1 MLNAFDF
8 TQEIPTSSDVL
19 ELDMD
24 GKLGLTV
31 QSFIGQRTAILGSS
45 GGGKTNTL
53 ALILEKVLPFMPTV
67 IFDQHDEYWGLC
79 EQYEILRVGKS
90 EMSQIKA
97 GPELAQQIAEI
108 SHSKRMSVLV
118 EMLDM
123 SRADRQDF
131 VEFYCSHIW
140 ELNKRSKLPY
150 GIVLE
155 EAQNFIPE
163 GRTTPAQEMMKQ
175 FALEGRKFGFSIFIS
190 TQRSAEVSK
199 TILAQCGLAFLHGV
213 DIYPDVQAYAGM
225 LPFTAAETK
234 KIALNLGVGECIVK
248 IKHDGPARFLHPVKM
263 LRRQT
268 FHVGDTPRL
277 DEEAPPLRAID
288 GDLLLELQQLLAPP
302 KGLVGDKPFVPAAN
316 AHVDSYIDEL
326 RRQLGQ
332 AQADIERLKRQP
344 VAVRQELPVVAPPVQ
359 SGLHKIAENLQTPLK
374 PSAIVDAHKTALD
387 DEWDGRSILST
398 SRARAKQERDFKSLL
413 LTIRDQKTIHRRILV
428 FLTLREGQAFSE
440 RELARFLGYSL
451 TSIQHGGYP
460 NGLINRKLIRRDLT
474 AKRNEYTFESTVR
487 EKLVELCP
495 DLDIEP
501 MVQQICKLEKI

>member
-1 MLNAFDF
+1 MLIPINTLEEAALSSS
-8 TQEIPTSSDVL
+8 EIL
-19 ELDMD
+19 ELDAD
-24 GKLGLTV
+24 GKLDLTV

-79 EQYEILRVGKS
+79 EQYEILRVGQS
-90 EMSQIKA
+90 ETSQIKA
-97 GPELAQQIAEI
+97 GPDEAIRIAEI

-123 SRADRQDF
+123 SRSDRQDF
-131 VEFYCSHIW
+131 VELYCAHIW

-225 LPFTAAETK
+225 LPFSASETK

-248 IKHDGPARFLHPVKM
+248 IKHNGPAKFLYPVKM
-263 LRRQT
+263 LRRDT
-268 FHVGDTPRL
+268 FHVGDTPTL
-277 DEEAPPLRAID
+277 DEQAPPLLAVD
-288 GDLLLELQQLLAPP
+288 NELLQELQQLLSPPPAPKVEAVAP
-302 KGLVGDKPFVPAAN
+302 TLFE
-316 AHVDSYIDEL
+316 AHVHSYIDEL
-326 RRQLGQ
+326 QGQ
-332 AQADIERLKRQP
+332 ISRLWAEITHMKQQP
-344 VAVRQELPVVAPPVQ
+344 VAAPQGLAPVTKN
-359 SGLHKIAENLQTPLK
+359 SEKIDDQPEKT
-374 PSAIVDAHKTALD
+374 SAIVDTHNTEQIVG
-387 DEWDGRSILST
+387 EWDGRSELAT
-398 SRARAKQERDFKSLL
+398 SRARTKQKRDFDGLL
-413 LTIRDQKTIHRRILV
+413 LTIQDQKPIHRRILV
-428 FLTLREGQAFSE
+428 YLTQREGQAFSE
-440 RELARFLGYSL
+440 RQLARFLGYSIS
-451 TSIQHGGYP
+451 SIQRGGYP
-460 NGLINRKLIRRDLT
+460 NDLIRRKLI
-474 AKRNEYTFESTVR
+474 KRGLNEQRTEYTFESTVR
-487 EKLVELCP
+487 EKLADLCP

-501 MVQQICKLEKI
+501 LVQQIIKLEKV